1 MQMFQFVMTSP
12 LLFVFLLFSK
22 RHRLLVKETSK
33 NVKSVVFPVFWDL
46 VLEDL
51 PQLAL
56 PIHITATT
64 PYWEWDTITVVSL
77 TGTSL
82 MTLVN
87 LGRVCVGC
95 KNKAKKSIAE
105 FDKELQLAETGGKV
119 LPKVYKHNDNE
130 KVETILKDL
139 GDNFVDYVTVLK
151 KDGYDTC
158 AELREAELSDF
169 IKDCNM
175 KKPHAKRLLKTV
187 QMLISESKDTDSN
200 EREKTAPINAL
211 VENNGNVS
219 AAGEPENKR
228 VSL

>member
-119 LPKVYKHNDNE
+119 LPKVYKYNDNE

-151 KDGYDTC
+151 KHGYDTC
-158 AELREAELSDF
+158 AELREAELTDF

-187 QMLISESKDTDSN
+187 QVLNSESKDTDSN
-200 EREKTAPINAL
+200 EREQTAPINAL

>member
-119 LPKVYKHNDNE
+119 FPKVYKYNDNT
-130 KVETILKDL
+130 KMETILKDL

-151 KDGYDTC
+151 KQGYDTC

-187 QMLISESKDTDSN
+187 QMLNSESKDTDSN

>member
-119 LPKVYKHNDNE
+119 LPKVYKYNDNE
-130 KVETILKDL
+130 KVETILKEL

-151 KDGYDTC
+151 KHGYDTC

-175 KKPHAKRLLKTV
+175 KKPHAKRLSKTV

>member
-119 LPKVYKHNDNE
+119 LPKVYKYNDN
-130 KVETILKDL
+130 KKMETILKDL
-139 GDNFVDYVTVLK
+139 GEYFVDYVTVLK
-151 KDGYDTC
+151 KHGYDTC